1 MKQSQQLLFVN
12 VVGFVVVAAAVVVV
26 ESSKVRET
34 EREWAFLFGRIRVFR
49 AEKGSEFPR
58 LSFSFF
64 FYLFIFSLSRNF
76 L

>member
-34 EREWAFLFGRIRVFR
+34 ERE
-49 AEKGSEFPR
+49 FPR

-64 FYLFIFSLSRNF
+64 FYLFIFFSL
-76 L
+76 